1 MTENETA
8 GDKTAAAATTSTV
21 ACKDCRAEGI
31 TKVRPTPHRGP
42 RCHTHHQRHTAATK
56 KRNAERRRERTY
68 GLEAADAELVL
79 AEQGGGC
86 AVCGPRVT
94 GKTRKLAVDHDHKT
108 GVVRGLLCNQCNRIL
123 IGRYDVAALTRAIAY
138 LLDPPAPRALG
149 RNVVV
154 PGHPAAAL
162 EQNAGADIE
171 TGERP
176 VFVCGGDDRPGPRE
190 DCPHPL
196 HDYPLPAGYSD
207 AAEMAD
213 SRLANGWTND
223 QCDTCGL
230 FGWRPPNASPEFAAQ
245 RVLPI
250 AAAGEHSLRDTPIA
264 DLMGEVLADAE
275 LEADESLVSFAD
287 LYTLERVLTV
297 GSRRPRIVTSTALPP
312 NGPML
317 AIDSKMSA
325 LTDCGHAGGTGIG
338 AGHECRCNRTAGHP
352 LDSGRPHGCG
362 CGAMWADQ

>member
-8 GDKTAAAATTSTV
+8 GDQTAAAATTSTV
-21 ACKDCRAEGI
+21 ACKDCRADGI

-68 GLEAADAELVL
+68 GLEAADAETVL

-86 AVCGPRVT
+86 AICGPRVT

-149 RNVVV
+149 REVVV

-162 EQNAGADIE
+162 EQN
-171 TGERP
+171 
-176 VFVCGGDDRPGPRE
+176 
-190 DCPHPL
+190 
-196 HDYPLPAGYSD
+196 
-207 AAEMAD
+207 
-213 SRLANGWTND
+213 
-223 QCDTCGL
+223 
-230 FGWRPPNASPEFAAQ
+230 
-245 RVLPI
+245 
-250 AAAGEHSLRDTPIA
+250 AAGEHSLRDTPIA
-264 DLMGEVLADAE
+264 DLMGDVLADADLTIHVDQFRTTAE
-275 LEADESLVSFAD
+275 LEARAAVVDKSRTDCEPCSTQQFPGEAID
-287 LYTLERVLTV
+287 DYWAIRPAGPAAALEQNAARMRYIET
-297 GSRRPRIVTSTALPP
+297 TALPP

-317 AIDSKMSA
+317 AIDSSMFA
-325 LTDCGHAGGTGIG
+325 PPTDNHGTQL
-338 AGHECRCNRTAGHP
+338 HT
-352 LDSGRPHGCG
+352 SGRPVPYLEEPGGLPTSVGPVCCTDGC
-362 CGAMWADQ
+362 CGPGSYCCSRANPHTHEDGDR

>member
-8 GDKTAAAATTSTV
+8 GAKTEAAATTSTV

-162 EQNAGADIE
+162 EQNA
-171 TGERP
+171 
-176 VFVCGGDDRPGPRE
+176 
-190 DCPHPL
+190 
-196 HDYPLPAGYSD
+196 
-207 AAEMAD
+207 
-213 SRLANGWTND
+213 
-223 QCDTCGL
+223 
-230 FGWRPPNASPEFAAQ
+230 
-245 RVLPI
+245 
-250 AAAGEHSLRDTPIA
+250 AAGEHSLRYTPIA
-264 DLMGEVLADAE
+264 DLMGEVLADADLTIDVDQFRTTAE
-275 LEADESLVSFAD
+275 LEARAAVVDK
-287 LYTLERVLTV
+287 
-297 GSRRPRIVTSTALPP
+297 SRTDCEPCSTQQFPGETIDDYWAIRPAGRMRYIETTALPP
-312 NGPML
+312 NGAML
-317 AIDSKMSA
+317 ALDSSMFDDIPTRIPVK
-325 LTDCGHAGGTGIG
+325 LCGHAGGAGIG
-338 AGHECRCNRTAGHP
+338 AGHVCYCVHVEGHR
-352 LDSGRPHGCG
+352 LDSGRPHGCD

>member
-8 GDKTAAAATTSTV
+8 GDHPWADPQHDVEADLADVANSAHAQWGSDPSTGTETAGAKTAAAATTSTV

-162 EQNAGADIE
+162 EQNA
-171 TGERP
+171 
-176 VFVCGGDDRPGPRE
+176 
-190 DCPHPL
+190 
-196 HDYPLPAGYSD
+196 
-207 AAEMAD
+207 
-213 SRLANGWTND
+213 
-223 QCDTCGL
+223 
-230 FGWRPPNASPEFAAQ
+230 
-245 RVLPI
+245 
-250 AAAGEHSLRDTPIA
+250 AAGEHSLRDTPIA
-264 DLMGEVLADAE
+264 DLMSDVLADADLTIDVDQFRTTAE

-297 GSRRPRIVTSTALPP
+297 GSRRPRVVTSTALPP

-317 AIDSKMSA
+317 AIDSKMFA
-325 LTDCGHAGGTGIG
+325 LTDCGHDGGTGIG